1 MSVTKGNMLVRS
13 LSTSS
18 AAGQLV
24 KPPVQVFGL
33 EGRYASALYSA
44 ATKNKTLDA
53 VEKELSQF
61 QQSIKTDAKLKE
73 FIVNPTLKRTLKV
86 DALKHVATQAKLS
99 PTTGNLLGLM
109 AENGRL
115 DKLDSVIN
123 AFKLMMAAHRGEVA
137 CEVVTAKPL
146 DQAQKSNLEAALKKF
161 LKGNETLQLTAKVD
175 PALMGGM
182 VVSIGDKYV
191 DMSVA
196 TKVKKYTEL
205 ISSAV

>member
-1 MSVTKGNMLVRS
+1 MSMMKGNMLVRS

-18 AAGQLV
+18 ATAQLI

-44 ATKNKTLDA
+44 ATKSKALDS

-73 FIVNPTLKRTLKV
+73 FIVNPTLKRNLKV
-86 DALKHVATQAKLS
+86 DALKHVATKTNLS
-99 PTTGNLLGLM
+99 ATTSNLLGLL

-115 DKLDSVIN
+115 DKLEAVIN
-123 AFKLMMAAHRGEVA
+123 AFKIMMAAHRGEVT
-137 CEVVTAKPL
+137 CEVITAKPL
-146 DQAQKSNLEAALKKF
+146 DQAQRQNLEAALKKF
-161 LKGNETLQLTAKVD
+161 LKNNETLQLTAKVD
-175 PALMGGM
+175 PSLIGGM
-182 VVSIGDKYV
+182 IVSIGDKYV

-196 TKVKKYTEL
+196 SKVKKYTEL
-205 ISSAV
+205 ISAAV